1 MSTKKNINKPKKVS
15 TLLPSILKKLNKNNN
30 NELLEI
36 KVNWRKI
43 IGDDLYERC
52 YVSNLKRINNRNI
65 LTIVSVSAEIFEISY
80 SSDLIKKKIN
90 KYFLREVV
98 DLIKFKKSLQI

>member
-1 MSTKKNINKPKKVS
+1 MSSKRNINKPKKVS
-15 TLLPSILKKLNKNNN
+15 TLLPSIFKKLNKKNN

-36 KVNWRKI
+36 KVNWKKI
-43 IGDDLYERC
+43 IGDDLCEKC
-52 YVSNLKRINNRNI
+52 YVSTLKKVNNRNV
-65 LTIVSVSAEIFEISY
+65 LTIISESSEIFEISY
-80 SSDLIKKKIN
+80 SSDVIKKKIN